1 MDEQLR
7 MAAKNGDVD
16 ALYVKLAQDPYLLD
30 RIDHLPIVDTP
41 LHVAAIAG
49 KHHFA
54 MEVANLKPSLA
65 WKLNHVGLS
74 PMHLALQHKCTKMVR
89 GLITINSQLIRVKAK
104 GMITPLHYL
113 AQTEDPDLL
122 AELLSACPSSIED
135 TTIHCETAAHVAIKN
150 CSIRCFK
157 VLLGWLRRVNKED
170 ILNWKDEDGNTA
182 LHIAIS
188 TNQTEVVKLLVKH
201 ANVNVK
207 NFNDLTAMDIFHL
220 QGSLQNTEIGKILN
234 KAKAKKASDLT
245 SNMTLGDYLSKEL
258 TLIDKRDKYFGI
270 NIQNNPND
278 NRTVILV
285 VAILIATATYQAGLS
300 PPAGY
305 WQDDYK
311 PPANNGTTN
320 NTHNSSLGDGQR
332 QHRAGQMIMSPAD
345 LFYFLAVNGSAFH
358 LSVWTILVIIIGL
371 PFSRAVY
378 ISTWLLLQ
386 AYYSS
391 MTATFPTQ
399 GSVALT
405 VGRFLY
411 ITFTVISA
419 GVAYMIPR
427 RAFCNHQKLKRRV
440 DTMRGSSVLT
450 RPEN

>member
-122 AELLSACPSSIED
+122 AELLSTCPSSIED
-135 TTIHCETAAHVAIKN
+135 TTIHCETAAHVAIRN

-170 ILNWKDEDGNTA
+170 ILNWKDED
-182 LHIAIS
+182 
-188 TNQTEVVKLLVKH
+188 
-201 ANVNVK
+201 
-207 NFNDLTAMDIFHL
+207 
-220 QGSLQNTEIGKILN
+220 
-234 KAKAKKASDLT
+234 
-245 SNMTLGDYLSKEL
+245 
-258 TLIDKRDKYFGI
+258 
-270 NIQNNPND
+270 
-278 NRTVILV
+278 
-285 VAILIATATYQAGLS
+285 
-300 PPAGY
+300 
-305 WQDDYK
+305 
-311 PPANNGTTN
+311 
-320 NTHNSSLGDGQR
+320 
-332 QHRAGQMIMSPAD
+332 
-345 LFYFLAVNGSAFH
+345 
-358 LSVWTILVIIIGL
+358 
-371 PFSRAVY
+371 
-378 ISTWLLLQ
+378 

>member
-7 MAAKNGDVD
+7 MAAENGDVD
-16 ALYVKLAQDPYLLD
+16 ALYIKLAQDPYLLD
-30 RIDHLPIVDTP
+30 RIDHVPIVDTP

-170 ILNWKDEDGNTA
+170 ILNWKDED
-182 LHIAIS
+182 
-188 TNQTEVVKLLVKH
+188 
-201 ANVNVK
+201 
-207 NFNDLTAMDIFHL
+207 AMDIFHL
-220 QGSLQNTEIGKILN
+220 QGSLQNTEIGKILH

-278 NRTVILV
+278 IRTVILV
-285 VAILIATATYQAGLS
+285 VAILIATATFQAGLS

-332 QHRAGQMIMSPAD
+332 QRRAGQMIMSPAD
-345 LFYFLAVNGSAFH
+345 LFYFLAVNGSAFY

-378 ISTWLLLQ
+378 TSTWLLLQ

-391 MTATFPTQ
+391 MTATFPTE

-405 VGRFLY
+405 VGRFLF
-411 ITFTVISA
+411 ITFTVISTS
-419 GVAYMIPR
+419 VAYIIPW

-440 DTMRGSSVLT
+440 DTMRGSRVLT

>member
-7 MAAKNGDVD
+7 MAAENGDVD
-16 ALYVKLAQDPYLLD
+16 ALYIKLAQDPYLLD

-170 ILNWKDEDGNTA
+170 ILNWKDED
-182 LHIAIS
+182 
-188 TNQTEVVKLLVKH
+188 
-201 ANVNVK
+201 
-207 NFNDLTAMDIFHL
+207 AMDIFHL
-220 QGSLQNTEIGKILN
+220 QGSLQNTEIGKILH
-234 KAKAKKASDLT
+234 KTKAKKASDLT

-419 GVAYMIPR
+419 GVAFMIPR

>member
-7 MAAKNGDVD
+7 MAAENGDVD
-16 ALYVKLAQDPYLLD
+16 ALYIKLAQDPYLLD
-30 RIDHLPIVDTP
+30 RIDHVPIVDTP

-65 WKLNHVGLS
+65 LKLNHVGLS
-74 PMHLALQHKCTKMVR
+74 PMHLALQHKCTKM
-89 GLITINSQLIRVKAK
+89 
-104 GMITPLHYL
+104 
-113 AQTEDPDLL
+113 TEDPDLL

-170 ILNWKDEDGNTA
+170 ILNWKDED
-182 LHIAIS
+182 
-188 TNQTEVVKLLVKH
+188 
-201 ANVNVK
+201 
-207 NFNDLTAMDIFHL
+207 AMDIFHL
-220 QGSLQNTEIGKILN
+220 QGSLQNTEIGKILH

-278 NRTVILV
+278 IRTVILV

-332 QHRAGQMIMSPAD
+332 QRRAGQMIMSPAD
-345 LFYFLAVNGSAFH
+345 LFYFLAVNGSAFY

-378 ISTWLLLQ
+378 TSTWLLLQ

-391 MTATFPTQ
+391 MTATFPTE

-405 VGRFLY
+405 VGRFLF
-411 ITFTVISA
+411 ITFTVISTS
-419 GVAYMIPR
+419 VASIIPW

-440 DTMRGSSVLT
+440 DTMRGSRLLKTQDVICSVPSLFIAKT
-450 RPEN
+450 STLKSACSFPKNVETPKM